1 MNSNLFISNIFT
13 LLLFIISGFLFYFFY
28 PYLTKKGQNKAD
40 IQDSAQ
46 LTKII
51 ESVKSEFSSKIE
63 LLRTDLQVISNY
75 RIEHRNEERKAI
87 IEFHQCYNEW
97 VNKGFMIDVVA
108 YNLKNC
114 PELLSK
120 RSDLI
125 RLNEKCL
132 IALSKVELL
141 VKNEKVI
148 SISNNLVLEGIK
160 FSSYAELFLID
171 LYYNLSNRDSYIE
184 RFIEI
189 YKELE
194 YKEIAQKLADDS
206 TKATI
211 ETDVLIKGWLNSKV
225 EKYSPITFLLDEF
238 NKLAKTYLT
247 EIQ

>member
-1 MNSNLFISNIFT
+1 MDSNLIISNAFT
-13 LLLFIISGFLFYFFY
+13 LLLFIISGFLLYYFY

-63 LLRTDLQVISNY
+63 LLRTDLQLMSNY

-87 IEFHQCYNEW
+87 IEFHQYYNEW

-108 YNLKNC
+108 YNLRNC

-120 RSDLI
+120 RTDLMG
-125 RLNEKCL
+125 LNEKCIL
-132 IALSKVELL
+132 AQSKVELL
-141 VKNEKVI
+141 VKNPELIALCGK
-148 SISNNLVLEGIK
+148 LVLEGIK
-160 FSSYAELFLID
+160 FSNYSELFLMN

-194 YKEIAQKLADDS
+194 YKEEAQRLADDS
-206 TKATI
+206 TKAKN
-211 ETDVLIKGWLNSKV
+211 ETDVLIRGWLNSKV
-225 EKYSPITFLLDEF
+225 ERYSPITSILDEF

-247 EIQ
+247 EIH